1 MYKAIVTVKLRPSK
15 LDPEGKALEQ
25 ALRSLGYDTVS
36 GVRVGKEIEL
46 NIDTIDRG
54 VAEAQVDEACRKL
67 LANTVMED
75 FSYTLHE
82 M

>member
-1 MYKAIVTVKLRPSK
+1 MYKAIVTVKLRPSI

>member
-1 MYKAIVTVKLRPSK
+1 MYKAIITVKLRPSI
-15 LDPEGKALEQ
+15 LDPEGKALEH
-25 ALRSLGYDTVS
+25 ALSSLGYASIT

-46 NIDTIDRG
+46 RIDTADKAA
-54 VAEAQVDEACRKL
+54 AEQQVDEACNKL

-75 FSYTLHE
+75 YSFTLHE